1 MNEIEETID
10 ALCEIACSGKV
21 MDKFN
26 SSSKGELFILKYLL
40 TKNAPVLPSELG
52 EALNSTNSR
61 ISAALG
67 ALEKKGQIHRKID
80 VNNRRNILVTL
91 TDAGRERILI
101 NTKQIRDH
109 LTKVVTEMGV
119 DEVREYVRLST
130 KFFEIAERTM
140 PDKSEYTAADLT

>member
-1 MNEIEETID
+1 MNEIEEVID
-10 ALCEIACSGKV
+10 ALCEIACNAKV
-21 MDKFN
+21 MDKFS

-52 EALNSTNSR
+52 EALSSTNSR

-67 ALEKKGQIHRKID
+67 SLEKKGQIHRKMD

-91 TDAGRERILI
+91 TDAGRERILT

-109 LTKVVTEMGV
+109 LTKVVTEMGI

-140 PDKSEYTAADLT
+140 PDKPEYTSTDLT